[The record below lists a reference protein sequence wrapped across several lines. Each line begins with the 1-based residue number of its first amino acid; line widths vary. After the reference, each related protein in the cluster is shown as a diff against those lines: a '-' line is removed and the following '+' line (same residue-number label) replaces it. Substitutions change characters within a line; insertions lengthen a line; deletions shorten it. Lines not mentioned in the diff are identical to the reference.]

1 MREKEV
7 FMLKQL
13 TWHYVILNPLLAT
26 QQHGLRRLIRELFEI
41 LRRAADKKNYLVFPF
56 AVREQFEPET
66 GDPEPAPRII
76 ADYIAG
82 MTEQQARKM
91 YLRLSGISASSA
103 LTR

>member
-41 LRRAADKKNYLVFPF
+41 LHRAADKKNYLVFPF
-56 AVREQFEPET
+56 CGSRAVR
-66 GDPEPAPRII
+66 GII
-76 ADYIAG
+76 ADYLAG

-91 YLRLSGISASSA
+91 YLRLCGISASSA
-103 LTR
+103 LT